1 MRTIVFLF
9 FVLTM
14 VSCKYSQ
21 VDEIVVENNVSSPEV
36 YNTNI
41 DEMLYVDKIGAW
53 DSLLVFINRKD
64 ETIFYVY
71 NTDFIYK
78 GSFGTLG
85 HGPNEFQFP
94 FYLNSNKNI
103 GQFLPIY
110 DVNLASFKH
119 IDISSTLE
127 EGKVIVSSMQMPK
140 QLIGSPNLNVIDDF
154 YYGNIDSGQGLFFIF
169 DAKTEDFTWIDFPKS
184 LQSPKGDFTVM
195 NMNRITVNPHQE
207 KIVSAMG
214 YYNLLFLYDM
224 NGNLIKTIQLGEKL
238 ISPTIIGDYYIS
250 GENLICSR
258 DIESTDTNVYVLMQN
273 VKERDFEKINNA
285 PSRIICFD
293 WNLNYNKTYQLPHY
307 SLDFYVDER
316 NDRIIYTALNGEGGT
331 DIYYLPM

>member
-1 MRTIVFLF
+1 MKTILFLF
-9 FVLTM
+9 LVLTT
-14 VSCKYSQ
+14 VSCQSSQ
-21 VDEIVVENNVSSPEV
+21 VDEIIVENNVSLPEV

-41 DEMLYVDKIGAW
+41 NEMLYVDKIGIC
-53 DSLLVFINRKD
+53 DSLLVLINRKD
-64 ETIFYVY
+64 DPIFYVY

-94 FYLNSNKNI
+94 FFLNTEKHA
-103 GQFLPIY
+103 GQLLPIY
-110 DVNLASFKH
+110 DVNLASFKD
-119 IDISSTLE
+119 IDVLSVLE
-127 EGKVIVSSMQMPK
+127 EDEVIVSSWQMPK
-140 QLIGSPNLNVIDDF
+140 QLIGSPNLNVIDDI

-169 DAKTEDFTWIDFPKS
+169 DAKTENFTWIDFPKS

-195 NMNRITVNPHQE
+195 NMNRITVNLHQE

-214 YYNLLFLYDM
+214 YYNLLFLFDM

-238 ISPTIIGDYYIS
+238 ISPTIIGDYHIS
-250 GENLICSR
+250 GDNLICSR

-293 WNLNYNKTYQLPHY
+293 WNLSYNKTYQLPHY

-316 NDRIIYTALNGEGGT
+316 NDRIIYTALNEEGGT
-331 DIYYLPM
+331 DIYYLPI